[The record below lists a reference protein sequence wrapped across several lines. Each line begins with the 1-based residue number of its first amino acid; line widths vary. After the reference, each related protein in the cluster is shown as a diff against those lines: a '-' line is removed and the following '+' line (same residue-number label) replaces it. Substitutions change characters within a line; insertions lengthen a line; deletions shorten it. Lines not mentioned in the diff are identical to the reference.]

1 METICLTRDNL
12 GRAGRHLIVMGSTLV
27 DFMCISIYL
36 YIELQR
42 TLANLLAYDLVDV
55 TQKRDLILHA
65 LPLLAFL
72 IE

>member
-1 METICLTRDNL
+1 MAQASPADISSLWAISQLAEW
-12 GRAGRHLIVMGSTLV
+12 LV
-27 DFMCISIYL
+27 NFMRVSIFL
-36 YIELQR
+36 YIELQH

-55 TQKRDLILHA
+55 TQERDLILHA